1 MMQRMVYAAR
11 RRAER
16 VSRGEVEKGDKGVI
30 LIETAMCVTFL
41 MGLLVATFE
50 LGMGWR
56 TSITNSN
63 SARAGARVAASQGK
77 GYQAD
82 YSALLGISA
91 SLSSVSRAT
100 INRVVIFK
108 ATSGSTTVPA
118 ACLASAALPSTITTP
133 GGVSGSCN
141 VYSAAQVAGVAAGT
155 ITAAS
160 FGSGASPYT
169 VPAACKTTALDKNW
183 CPYSRSNDQ
192 AAGLDF
198 VGVYVQIS
206 TLTYTKMFGSSFT
219 ITDSEIMQVEPSAT
233 GS

>member
-1 MMQRMVYAAR
+1 MLRLINSAR
-11 RRAER
+11 RRAQR
-16 VSRGEVEKGDKGVI
+16 VARGEATKGDKGVI

-63 SARAGARVAASQGK
+63 AARAGARVAASQGK

-82 YSALLGISA
+82 YSALLGVSSA
-91 SLSSVSRAT
+91 LNSVSRAT

-108 ATSGSTTVPA
+108 ATSGSTTVPS
-118 ACLASAALPSTITTP
+118 ACLAAAALPSTITTA

-160 FGSGASPYT
+160 FGSGVSPYT
-169 VPAACKTTALDKNW
+169 TAATCKTTALDTNW
-183 CPYSRSNDQ
+183 CPYSRVNDQ

-206 TLTYTKMFGSSFT
+206 TATYTKMFGSSFT
-219 ITDSEIMQVEPSAT
+219 ITDSEIMQVEPSAI

>member
-1 MMQRMVYAAR
+1 MMHRLIYAAR

-16 VSRGEVEKGDKGVI
+16 LARGEGGKGDKGVI

-63 SARAGARVAASQGK
+63 AARAGARVAASQGK

-82 YSALLGISA
+82 YSALLSVSA
-91 SLSSVSRAT
+91 GLNSVSRAT
-100 INRVVIFK
+100 INRVIIFK
-108 ATSGSTTVPA
+108 GTAGSTTVPA
-118 ACLASAALPSTITTP
+118 ACLSAALPATTSTP
-133 GGVSGSCN
+133 GGVSGVCN
-141 VYSAAQVAGVAAGT
+141 VYSAAQVAAIASGS

-160 FGSGASPYT
+160 FGSGVSPYT
-169 VPAACKTTALDKNW
+169 ASAACKTTSLDKNW
-183 CPYSRSNDQ
+183 CPFNRSNSQ
-192 AAGLDF
+192 LAGLDN

-206 TLTYTKMFGSSFT
+206 TATYTRMFGSSFT
-219 ITDSEIMQVEPSAT
+219 ITDSEIMQVEPNT

>member
-1 MMQRMVYAAR
+1 MMHRFIYSAR
-11 RRAER
+11 RRSER
-16 VSRGEVEKGDKGVI
+16 IARGETCSGDKGVI

-63 SARAGARVAASQGK
+63 AARAGARVAASQGQ

-82 YSALLGISA
+82 YSALLSISA
-91 SLSSVSRAT
+91 GLNSVSRAT

-108 ATSGSTTVPA
+108 ATAGSTTVPA
-118 ACLASAALPSTITTP
+118 ACLAANAMPTSTGSP
-133 GGVSGSCN
+133 GGVSGVCN
-141 VYSAAQVAGVAAGT
+141 VYSAAQVTGIANNS

-160 FGSGASPYT
+160 FGSGVSPYT
-169 VPAACKTTALDKNW
+169 ASAACRSTALDKNW
-183 CPYSRSNDQ
+183 CPFVRANVQS
-192 AAGLDF
+192 AGLDN
-198 VGVYVQIS
+198 VGVYVQVS
-206 TLTYTKMFGSSFT
+206 TLTYTKMFGTSFT
-219 ITDSEIMQVEPSAT
+219 ITDSEIMQVEPSAI